1 MLVPLRLFAVTLVV
15 VVSLVAAGCGGDDE
29 EEGAPAGGTA
39 ADTAAAEAASFD
51 LKIGAVLP
59 LTGDLASFGPSQA
72 EAARIAVEQIEDV
85 LSSKGIS
92 DVTVELVGV
101 EDDQGKSQPGVEAA
115 TKLVQTNDAGVL
127 LATMASSVTIPI
139 AQSVAIPNEVVL
151 ISPTST
157 APEITDLEDDG
168 YVYRIL
174 SSDNLQGSA
183 LVDAVAD
190 AFGADAT
197 INVGARNDAFGTAL
211 KQLFEDGWEE
221 GGGTVGASVTWNP
234 ESANLDTEAQQL
246 AAGTP
251 DGWVIIDFP
260 ETFAKMGPAL
270 VRAGGWDPAKTF
282 MTEAMR
288 NADALKEV
296 GAQATDGLRGTAP
309 TSEDAPARDAF
320 DELFTAEAKEGTPLT
335 GFEGASF
342 DGVMLAFLAALKA
355 GSAEGADVKEELA
368 AVSGPPGEKYTFE
381 ELDQAVQDILDGKD
395 IDYEGAWGPVDFDEN
410 GDPGSAI
417 YEVWQFMGGEV
428 TTQKTF
434 TFGGSG

>member
-115 TKLVQTNDAGVL
+115 TKLVQTDDATLL

-381 ELDQAVQDILDGKD
+381 ELDQAVQDIIDGKD

-434 TFGGSG
+434 TFGGS

>member
-1 MLVPLRLFAVTLVV
+1 MLVPLRLFALTLVV
-15 VVSLVAAGCGGDDE
+15 FASLVAAGCGGDDE

-39 ADTAAAEAASFD
+39 ADTAAAEAAAFD

-85 LSSKGIS
+85 LSSKGLS

-115 TKLVQTNDAGVL
+115 TKLVQTNDATVL

-157 APEITDLEDDG
+157 APEITDLEDED

-190 AFGADAT
+190 AFGEDAT

-251 DGWVIIDFP
+251 DGWVVIDFP

-395 IDYEGAWGPVDFDEN
+395 VDYEGAWGPVNFDEN

-428 TTQKTF
+428 STQKTF
-434 TFGGSG
+434 TFGGSE

>member
-1 MLVPLRLFAVTLVV
+1 MLVPLRPFALTLVV
-15 VVSLVAAGCGGDDE
+15 VASLVAAGCGDDDE

-85 LSSKGIS
+85 LTSKDLS
-92 DVTVELVGV
+92 DITVELVGV

-115 TKLVQTNDAGVL
+115 TKLVQTNDATVL

-157 APEITDLEDDG
+157 APEITDLEDEG

-221 GGGTVGASVTWNP
+221 GGGTVDASVTWNP

-395 IDYEGAWGPVDFDEN
+395 VDYEGAWGPVNFDEN

-417 YEVWQFMGGEV
+417 YEVWQFTGGEV
-428 TTQKTF
+428 STQKTF
-434 TFGGSG
+434 TFGGSE